1 MPERRRLVPVAES
14 QLKVKTAS
22 SGFSALTTGGA
33 LMTAL
38 WRPGTSHFSIETPLR
53 KFGESFVP
61 PLRTSLTCGR
71 PHAKTKTE
79 RRIQGIHAMRA
90 RFGVWTGRFA
100 ASRARSALF
109 SCSKLQV
116 FFGCQNFRRRT
127 VAPIETM
134 APAMSTTQGPW

>member
-22 SGFSALTTGGA
+22 SGFSALTIGGA

-53 KFGESFVP
+53 TFGESFLP
-61 PLRTSLTCGR
+61 PFRTSLTCGR

-79 RRIQGIHAMRA
+79 SRIQGIQAIRA

-100 ASRARSALF
+100 ASAARSSLF
-109 SCSKLQV
+109 SCAKLQV